1 MCSFFC
7 HVLIIT
13 SCVKS
18 CCNGSINKNDVVLKW
33 IIECLKNRVHW
44 TDKWPLLGTV
54 ILLLKFKLAI
64 KSCTEKMVHRH
75 CRQKKTVNIHTV
87 LKFAVNKLVQW
98 SPNSIL
104 RFTEPIHF
112 KQINQKISISIFI
125 LPTMFSVEG
134 NDFAHTQSH
143 SCICSFLLKICA
155 ARLSTFQ
162 VNHKILMFQM
172 DLSMHRPNHPK
183 FRHNKAISW
192 FCQNQQSKLHGS
204 IWSINGK

>member
-1 MCSFFC
+1 MYGKNG
-7 HVLIIT
+7 T
-13 SCVKS
+13 ST
-18 CCNGSINKNDVVLKW
+18 LQ
-33 IIECLKNRVHW
+33 
-44 TDKWPLLGTV
+44 T
-54 ILLLKFKLAI
+54 
-64 KSCTEKMVHRH
+64 
-75 CRQKKTVNIHTV
+75 KKTVNIHTV

-192 FCQNQQSKLHGS
+192 FCQNQQSKLHRS